1 MNSDKAKKGYLRS
14 PHRSIMKAAG
24 YTDWE
29 IERPWIGIAN
39 AYNAIIPGHV
49 HLRTITEAVKA
60 GVYAAGGL
68 PIEFPVIGVCD
79 GIAMNHEGMK
89 FSLPSRELIMD
100 SVEIMTR
107 AHALDG
113 LVLVPNCDKIV
124 PGMAMAAAEL
134 NLPAVVVSGGPMLAG
149 RHRERTLDLNSVFEG
164 VGMRSAG
171 KIDDA
176 GLAEIEDNACPGCG
190 SCSGMFTANTMNCMM
205 EALGL
210 ALPGNGT
217 IPAVHAGRVRLA
229 KDAGRAVM
237 KLVEKNIRPR
247 DILTADA
254 FRNAVAVDLALGGS
268 TNTSLHLPAI
278 AWAAGLEL
286 ALDIFNEMGAY
297 VPHLCSMR
305 PGGAHHIED
314 LWRAGGVQALMAQ
327 LLKAGMIKGETITA
341 TGRTTAENLAGAEAA
356 DAEVI
361 RPMDSPYHKE
371 GGLAFVK
378 GTLAPL
384 GGVVKQSAVAPEML
398 VHKGPARV
406 FDGEE
411 AASAAIMANK
421 INDGDVVV
429 IRYEGPKGGPG
440 MREMLTPTS
449 AIMGQGKGGTVA
461 LVTDGRF
468 SGATRGAAIGHVS
481 PEAAVGGPIG
491 LVEEGD
497 VISINIPEKRL
508 GRRARG
514 APQKIQAGRTA
525 DRQPFPQPLQGLRD
539 LRRRGRRAEKT
550 VNPNGESESFNTKAE
565 ASDLG
570 APAFKELDSILR
582 LPKLGKEHC
591 YFRLARY
598 RPSIRAGG

>member
-14 PHRSIMKAAG
+14 PHRSLMKAAG

-297 VPHLCSMR
+297 VPHLCSMS

-341 TGRTTAENLAGAEAA
+341 TGRTTAENLAGAEVA

-361 RPMDSPYHKE
+361 RPMDRPYHKE

-384 GGVVKQSAVAPEML
+384 GGVVKQSAVVPEML
-398 VHKGPARV
+398 IHRGPARV

-449 AIMGQGKGGTVA
+449 AIVGQGKGGTVA

-508 GRRARG
+508 DLLVSEEELAARRKKFKPAE
-514 APQKIQAGRTA
+514 
-525 DRQPFPQPLQGLRD
+525 QPTD
-539 LRRRGRRAEKT
+539 
-550 VNPNGESESFNTKAE
+550 NPFLS
-565 ASDLG
+565 
-570 APAFKELDSILR
+570 
-582 LPKLGKEHC
+582 
-591 YFRLARY
+591 RY
-598 RPSIRAGG
+598 RAFATSGVEGGVLKKQ

>member
-1 MNSDKAKKGYLRS
+1 MNDKLNSDKVKKGYLRS
-14 PHRSIMKAAG
+14 PHRSLLKAAG

-29 IERPWIGIAN
+29 IERPWIGVAN
-39 AYNAIIPGHV
+39 AYNAVIPGHV

-60 GVYAAGGL
+60 GIYAAGGL

-100 SVEIMTR
+100 SVEVMTR

-113 LVLVPNCDKIV
+113 LVLVPNCDKII

-134 NLPAVVVSGGPMLAG
+134 NLPAIVVSGGPMMAG
-149 RHRERTLDLNSVFEG
+149 QHNGRTLDLNSVFEG
-164 VGMRSAG
+164 VGQRGAG

-176 GLAEIEDNACPGCG
+176 ALQDIEDNACPGCG

-205 EALGL
+205 EVLGL
-210 ALPGNGT
+210 GLPGNGT
-217 IPAVHAGRVRLA
+217 IPAVHAGRIRLA

-237 KLVEKNIRPR
+237 NLVEKNIRPR
-247 DILTADA
+247 DILTIEA
-254 FRNAVAVDLALGGS
+254 FKNAVAVDLALGGS

-286 ALDIFNEMGAY
+286 PLEIFNEVGAK
-297 VPHLCSMR
+297 VPHLCSMS

-314 LWRAGGVQALMAQ
+314 LWRAGGVQALMEQ
-327 LLKAGMIKGETITA
+327 LLEAGLINGETITV
-341 TGRTTAENLAGAEAA
+341 TGATTAENVAGAKVV

-361 RPMDSPYHKE
+361 RPIDNPHHKE
-371 GGLAFVK
+371 GGLAFMK

-384 GGVVKQSAVAPEML
+384 GAIVKQAAVAPEML
-398 VHKGPARV
+398 VHRGPARV
-406 FDGEE
+406 FDCEE
-411 AASAAIMANK
+411 DASAAIMANK

-440 MREMLTPTS
+440 MREMLAPTS

-461 LVTDGRF
+461 LITDGRF

-497 VISINIPEKRL
+497 EISINIPEKRL
-508 GRRARG
+508 DLLVPDEVLEERRKKFV
-514 APQKIQAGRTA
+514 PHVQEV
-525 DRQPFPQPLQGLRD
+525 DSPFL
-539 LRRRGRRAEKT
+539 
-550 VNPNGESESFNTKAE
+550 N
-565 ASDLG
+565 
-570 APAFKELDSILR
+570 
-582 LPKLGKEHC
+582 
-591 YFRLARY
+591 RY
-598 RPSIRAGG
+598 RAFATSGVEGGVLKKQ

>member
-1 MNSDKAKKGYLRS
+1 MNSDKAKKGYMRS
-14 PHRSIMKAAG
+14 PHRSLLKAAG

-39 AYNAIIPGHV
+39 AYNAVIPGHV
-49 HLRTITEAVKA
+49 HLRNITEAVKA
-60 GVYAAGGL
+60 GIYAAGGL

-100 SVEIMTR
+100 SVEVMAR
-107 AHALDG
+107 AHAFDG

-134 NLPAVVVSGGPMLAG
+134 NLPAVVVSGGPMMAG
-149 RHRERTLDLNSVFEG
+149 QNKGKVLDLNSVFEG
-164 VGMRSAG
+164 VGMRAAN

-176 GLAEIEDNACPGCG
+176 GLQEIEDNACPGCG

-205 EALGL
+205 EVLGL

-217 IPAVHAGRVRLA
+217 IPAVHAGRIRLA

-237 KLVEKNIRPR
+237 DMVEKNIRPR
-247 DILTADA
+247 DILTMDA

-286 ALDIFNEMGAY
+286 PLDLFNEIGAK
-297 VPHLCSMR
+297 VPHLCSMS

-314 LWRAGGVQALMAQ
+314 LWRAGGVQALMKE
-327 LLKAGMIKGETITA
+327 LLDAGLIHGETITV
-341 TGRTTAENLAGAEAA
+341 TGHTTAENVANAKVS

-361 RPMDSPYHKE
+361 RPIDKPHHKE
-371 GGLAFVK
+371 GGLAFIK

-384 GGVVKQSAVAPEML
+384 GAIVKQAAVAPEML
-398 VHKGPARV
+398 VHQGPARV
-406 FDGEE
+406 FDCEE
-411 AASAAIMANK
+411 DASAAIMNNEIK
-421 INDGDVVV
+421 DGDVVV

-440 MREMLTPTS
+440 MREMLGPTS

-461 LVTDGRF
+461 LITDGRF

-497 VISINIPEKRL
+497 IISINIPEKRL
-508 GRRARG
+508 DLLVSEEVLEERR
-514 APQKIQAGRTA
+514 KKF
-525 DRQPFPQPLQGLRD
+525 QPHVQP
-539 LRRRGRRAEKT
+539 T
-550 VNPNGESESFNTKAE
+550 
-565 ASDLG
+565 
-570 APAFKELDSILR
+570 DSPFLS
-582 LPKLGKEHC
+582 
-591 YFRLARY
+591 RY
-598 RPSIRAGG
+598 RAFATSGVEGGVLKKQ

>member
-1 MNSDKAKKGYLRS
+1 MNSELNSDKAKKGYLRS
-14 PHRSIMKAAG
+14 PHRSLLKAAG

-29 IERPWIGIAN
+29 IERPWIGVAN

-60 GVYAAGGL
+60 GIYAAGGL

-113 LVLVPNCDKIV
+113 LVLVPNCDKII

-134 NLPAVVVSGGPMLAG
+134 NLPALVISGGPMMAG
-149 RHRERTLDLNSVFEG
+149 QHKGRTLDLNSVFEG
-164 VGMRSAG
+164 VGQRGAG

-176 GLAEIEDNACPGCG
+176 ALQDIEDNACPGCG

-210 ALPGNGT
+210 GLPGNGT
-217 IPAVHAGRVRLA
+217 IPAVHAGRIRLA
-229 KDAGRAVM
+229 KDAGRAIM
-237 KLVEKNIRPR
+237 NLVEQNIRPR
-247 DILTADA
+247 DILTIEA

-286 ALDIFNEMGAY
+286 PLDIFNEDGAK
-297 VPHLCSMR
+297 VPHLCSMS

-327 LLKAGMIKGETITA
+327 LLAAGLIDGETITV
-341 TGRTTAENLAGAEAA
+341 TGATTAENVAGAKVT

-361 RPMDSPYHKE
+361 RPLEDPHHKE
-371 GGLAFVK
+371 GGLAFMK

-384 GGVVKQSAVAPEML
+384 GAIVKQAAVAPEML
-398 VHKGPARV
+398 VHTGPARV
-406 FDGEE
+406 FDCEE
-411 AASAAIMANK
+411 EASAAIMANK

-440 MREMLTPTS
+440 MREMLGPTS

-461 LVTDGRF
+461 LITDGRF

-497 VISINIPEKRL
+497 EISINIPEKRL
-508 GRRARG
+508 
-514 APQKIQAGRTA
+514 
-525 DRQPFPQPLQGLRD
+525 D
-539 LRRRGRRAEKT
+539 LNVAEEVLAERRRKFVPHVQE
-550 VNPNGESESFNTKAE
+550 V
-565 ASDLG
+565 
-570 APAFKELDSILR
+570 DSPFLN
-582 LPKLGKEHC
+582 
-591 YFRLARY
+591 RY
-598 RPSIRAGG
+598 RAFATSGVEGGVLKKQ

>member
-1 MNSDKAKKGYLRS
+1 MNDKLNSDKAKKGYLRS
-14 PHRSIMKAAG
+14 PHRSLLKAAG

-29 IERPWIGIAN
+29 IERPWIGVAN
-39 AYNAIIPGHV
+39 AYNAVIPGHV

-60 GVYAAGGL
+60 GIYAAGGL

-100 SVEIMTR
+100 SVEVMTR

-113 LVLVPNCDKIV
+113 LVLVPNCDKII

-134 NLPAVVVSGGPMLAG
+134 NLPAIVVSGGPMMAG
-149 RHRERTLDLNSVFEG
+149 QHNGRTLDLNSVFEG
-164 VGMRSAG
+164 VGQRGAG

-176 GLAEIEDNACPGCG
+176 ALQDIEDNACPGCG

-205 EALGL
+205 EVLGL
-210 ALPGNGT
+210 GLPGNGT
-217 IPAVHAGRVRLA
+217 IPAVHAGRIRLA

-237 KLVEKNIRPR
+237 NLVEKNICPR
-247 DILTADA
+247 DILTIEA
-254 FRNAVAVDLALGGS
+254 FKNAVAVDLALGGS

-286 ALDIFNEMGAY
+286 PLEIFNEVGAR
-297 VPHLCSMR
+297 VPHLCSMS

-314 LWRAGGVQALMAQ
+314 LWRAGGVQALMEQ
-327 LLKAGMIKGETITA
+327 LLEAGLINGETITV
-341 TGRTTAENLAGAEAA
+341 TGATTAENVAGAKVV

-361 RPMDSPYHKE
+361 RPIDNPHHKE
-371 GGLAFVK
+371 GGLAFMK

-384 GGVVKQSAVAPEML
+384 GAIVKQAAVAPEML
-398 VHKGPARV
+398 VHRGPARV
-406 FDGEE
+406 FDCEE
-411 AASAAIMANK
+411 DASAAIMANK
-421 INDGDVVV
+421 INDGVV

-440 MREMLTPTS
+440 MREMLAPTS

-461 LVTDGRF
+461 LITDGRF

-497 VISINIPEKRL
+497 EISINIPEKRL
-508 GRRARG
+508 DLLVPDEVLEERRKKFV
-514 APQKIQAGRTA
+514 PHVQEV
-525 DRQPFPQPLQGLRD
+525 DSPFL
-539 LRRRGRRAEKT
+539 
-550 VNPNGESESFNTKAE
+550 N
-565 ASDLG
+565 
-570 APAFKELDSILR
+570 
-582 LPKLGKEHC
+582 
-591 YFRLARY
+591 RY
-598 RPSIRAGG
+598 RAFATSGVEGGVLKKQ

>member
-1 MNSDKAKKGYLRS
+1 MSDKLNSDKAKKGYLRS
-14 PHRSIMKAAG
+14 PHRSLLKAAG

-29 IERPWIGIAN
+29 IERPWIGVAN
-39 AYNAIIPGHV
+39 AYNAVIPGHV

-60 GVYAAGGL
+60 GIYAAGGL

-100 SVEIMTR
+100 SVEVMTR

-113 LVLVPNCDKIV
+113 LVLVPNCDKII

-134 NLPAVVVSGGPMLAG
+134 NLPAIVVSGGPMMAG
-149 RHRERTLDLNSVFEG
+149 QHNGRTLDLNSVFEG
-164 VGMRSAG
+164 VGQRGAG

-176 GLAEIEDNACPGCG
+176 ALQDIEDNACPGCG

-205 EALGL
+205 EVLGL
-210 ALPGNGT
+210 GLPGNGT
-217 IPAVHAGRVRLA
+217 IPAVHAGRIRLA

-237 KLVEKNIRPR
+237 NLVEKNIRPR
-247 DILTADA
+247 DILTIEA
-254 FRNAVAVDLALGGS
+254 FKNAVAVDLALGGS

-286 ALDIFNEMGAY
+286 PLEIFNEVGAK
-297 VPHLCSMR
+297 VPHLCSMS

-314 LWRAGGVQALMAQ
+314 LWRAGGVQALMEQ
-327 LLKAGMIKGETITA
+327 LLEAGLINGETITV
-341 TGRTTAENLAGAEAA
+341 TGATTAENVAGAKVV

-361 RPMDSPYHKE
+361 RPIDNPHHKE
-371 GGLAFVK
+371 GGLAFMK

-384 GGVVKQSAVAPEML
+384 GAIVKQAAVAPEML
-398 VHKGPARV
+398 VHTGPARV
-406 FDGEE
+406 FDCEE
-411 AASAAIMANK
+411 EASAAIMANK

-440 MREMLTPTS
+440 MREMLAPTS

-461 LVTDGRF
+461 LITDGRF

-497 VISINIPEKRL
+497 EISINIPEKRL
-508 GRRARG
+508 DLLVPDDVLEERRKKFV
-514 APQKIQAGRTA
+514 PHVQEV
-525 DRQPFPQPLQGLRD
+525 DSPFL
-539 LRRRGRRAEKT
+539 
-550 VNPNGESESFNTKAE
+550 N
-565 ASDLG
+565 
-570 APAFKELDSILR
+570 
-582 LPKLGKEHC
+582 
-591 YFRLARY
+591 RY
-598 RPSIRAGG
+598 RAFATSGVEGGVLKKQ

>member
-1 MNSDKAKKGYLRS
+1 MNSKLNSDKAKKGYLRS
-14 PHRSIMKAAG
+14 PHRSLLKAAG

-29 IERPWIGIAN
+29 IERPWIGVAN

-60 GVYAAGGL
+60 GIYAAGGL

-113 LVLVPNCDKIV
+113 LVLVPNCDKII

-134 NLPAVVVSGGPMLAG
+134 NLPALVISGGPMMAG
-149 RHRERTLDLNSVFEG
+149 QHKGRTLDLNSVFEG
-164 VGMRSAG
+164 VGQRGAG
-171 KIDDA
+171 KIDDEA
-176 GLAEIEDNACPGCG
+176 LQDIEDNACPGCG

-210 ALPGNGT
+210 GLPGNGT
-217 IPAVHAGRVRLA
+217 IPAVHAGRIRLA
-229 KDAGRAVM
+229 KDAGRAIM
-237 KLVEKNIRPR
+237 NLVEKNIRPR
-247 DILTADA
+247 DILTIEA
-254 FRNAVAVDLALGGS
+254 FKNAVAVDLALGGS

-286 ALDIFNEMGAY
+286 PLDIFNEVGAK
-297 VPHLCSMR
+297 VPHLCSMS

-327 LLKAGMIKGETITA
+327 LLAAGLIDGETITV
-341 TGRTTAENLAGAEAA
+341 TGATTAENVAGAKVT

-361 RPMDSPYHKE
+361 RPLEEPHHKE
-371 GGLAFVK
+371 GGLAFMK

-384 GGVVKQSAVAPEML
+384 GAIVKQAAVAPEML
-398 VHKGPARV
+398 VHTGPARV
-406 FDGEE
+406 FDCEE
-411 AASAAIMANK
+411 EASAAIMANK

-440 MREMLTPTS
+440 MREMLGPTS

-461 LVTDGRF
+461 LITDGRF

-497 VISINIPEKRL
+497 EISINIPEKRL
-508 GRRARG
+508 
-514 APQKIQAGRTA
+514 
-525 DRQPFPQPLQGLRD
+525 D
-539 LRRRGRRAEKT
+539 LNVAEEVLAERRRKFVPHVQE
-550 VNPNGESESFNTKAE
+550 V
-565 ASDLG
+565 
-570 APAFKELDSILR
+570 DSPFLN
-582 LPKLGKEHC
+582 
-591 YFRLARY
+591 RY
-598 RPSIRAGG
+598 RAFATSGVEGGVLKKQ

>member
-1 MNSDKAKKGYLRS
+1 MNSELNSDKAKKGYLRS
-14 PHRSIMKAAG
+14 PHRSLLKAAG

-29 IERPWIGIAN
+29 IERPWIGVAN

-60 GVYAAGGL
+60 GIYAAGGL

-113 LVLVPNCDKIV
+113 LVLVPNCDKII

-134 NLPAVVVSGGPMLAG
+134 NLPALVISGGPMMAG
-149 RHRERTLDLNSVFEG
+149 QHKGRTLDLNSVFEG
-164 VGMRSAG
+164 VGQRGAG

-176 GLAEIEDNACPGCG
+176 ALQDIEDNACPGCG

-210 ALPGNGT
+210 GLPGNGT
-217 IPAVHAGRVRLA
+217 IPAVHAGRIRLA
-229 KDAGRAVM
+229 KDAGRAIM
-237 KLVEKNIRPR
+237 NLVEKNIRPR
-247 DILTADA
+247 DILTIEA
-254 FRNAVAVDLALGGS
+254 FKNAVAVDLALGGS

-286 ALDIFNEMGAY
+286 PLDIFNEVGAK
-297 VPHLCSMR
+297 VPHLCSMS

-327 LLKAGMIKGETITA
+327 LLAAGPIDGETITV
-341 TGRTTAENLAGAEAA
+341 TGATTAENVAGAKVT

-361 RPMDSPYHKE
+361 RPLEDPHHKE
-371 GGLAFVK
+371 GGLAFMK

-384 GGVVKQSAVAPEML
+384 GAIVKQAAVAPEML
-398 VHKGPARV
+398 VHTGPARV
-406 FDGEE
+406 FDCEE
-411 AASAAIMANK
+411 EASAAIMANK

-440 MREMLTPTS
+440 MREMLGPTS

-461 LVTDGRF
+461 LITDGRF

-497 VISINIPEKRL
+497 EISINIPEKRL
-508 GRRARG
+508 
-514 APQKIQAGRTA
+514 
-525 DRQPFPQPLQGLRD
+525 D
-539 LRRRGRRAEKT
+539 LNVAEEVLAERRRKFVPHVQE
-550 VNPNGESESFNTKAE
+550 V
-565 ASDLG
+565 
-570 APAFKELDSILR
+570 DSPFLN
-582 LPKLGKEHC
+582 
-591 YFRLARY
+591 RY
-598 RPSIRAGG
+598 RAFATSGVEGGVLKKQ

>member
-1 MNSDKAKKGYLRS
+1 MNDKLNSDKAKKGYLRS
-14 PHRSIMKAAG
+14 PHRSLLKAAG

-29 IERPWIGIAN
+29 IERPWIGVAN
-39 AYNAIIPGHV
+39 AYNAVIPGHV

-60 GVYAAGGL
+60 GIYAAGGL

-100 SVEIMTR
+100 SVEVMTR

-113 LVLVPNCDKIV
+113 LVLVPNCDKII

-134 NLPAVVVSGGPMLAG
+134 NLPAIVVSGGPMMAG
-149 RHRERTLDLNSVFEG
+149 QHNGRTLDLNSVFEG
-164 VGMRSAG
+164 VGQRGAG

-176 GLAEIEDNACPGCG
+176 ALQDIEDNACPGCG

-205 EALGL
+205 EVLGL
-210 ALPGNGT
+210 GLPGNGT
-217 IPAVHAGRVRLA
+217 IPAVHAGRIRLA

-237 KLVEKNIRPR
+237 NLVEKNICPR
-247 DILTADA
+247 DILTIEA
-254 FRNAVAVDLALGGS
+254 FKNAVAVDLALGGS

-286 ALDIFNEMGAY
+286 PLEIFNEVGAR
-297 VPHLCSMR
+297 VPHLCSMS

-314 LWRAGGVQALMAQ
+314 LWRAGGVQALMEQ
-327 LLKAGMIKGETITA
+327 LLEDGLINGETITV
-341 TGRTTAENLAGAEAA
+341 TGATTAENVAGAKVV

-361 RPMDSPYHKE
+361 RPIDNPHHKE
-371 GGLAFVK
+371 GGLAFMK

-384 GGVVKQSAVAPEML
+384 GAIVKQAAVAPEML
-398 VHKGPARV
+398 VHSGPARV
-406 FDGEE
+406 FDCEE
-411 AASAAIMANK
+411 DASAAIMANK

-440 MREMLTPTS
+440 MREMLAPTS

-461 LVTDGRF
+461 LITDGRF

-497 VISINIPEKRL
+497 EISINIPEKRL
-508 GRRARG
+508 DLLVPDEVLEERRKKFV
-514 APQKIQAGRTA
+514 PHVQEV
-525 DRQPFPQPLQGLRD
+525 DSPFL
-539 LRRRGRRAEKT
+539 
-550 VNPNGESESFNTKAE
+550 N
-565 ASDLG
+565 
-570 APAFKELDSILR
+570 
-582 LPKLGKEHC
+582 
-591 YFRLARY
+591 RY
-598 RPSIRAGG
+598 RAFATSGVEGGVLKKQ

>member
-14 PHRSIMKAAG
+14 PHRSLLKAAG

-29 IERPWIGIAN
+29 IERPWIGVAN
-39 AYNAIIPGHV
+39 AYNAVIPGHV

-60 GVYAAGGL
+60 GIYAAGGL

-100 SVEIMTR
+100 SVEVMTR

-113 LVLVPNCDKIV
+113 LVLVPNCDKII

-134 NLPAVVVSGGPMLAG
+134 NLPAIVVSGGPMMAG
-149 RHRERTLDLNSVFEG
+149 QHNGRTLDLNSVFEG
-164 VGMRSAG
+164 VGQRGAG

-176 GLAEIEDNACPGCG
+176 ALQDIEDNACPGCG

-205 EALGL
+205 EVLGL
-210 ALPGNGT
+210 GLPGNGT
-217 IPAVHAGRVRLA
+217 IPAVHAGRIRLA

-237 KLVEKNIRPR
+237 NLVEKNICPR
-247 DILTADA
+247 DILTIEA
-254 FRNAVAVDLALGGS
+254 FKNAVAVDLALGGS

-286 ALDIFNEMGAY
+286 PLEIFNEVGAR
-297 VPHLCSMR
+297 VPHLCSMS

-314 LWRAGGVQALMAQ
+314 LWRAGGVQALMEQ
-327 LLKAGMIKGETITA
+327 LLEAGLINGETITV
-341 TGRTTAENLAGAEAA
+341 TGATTAENVAGAKVV

-361 RPMDSPYHKE
+361 RPIDNPHHKE
-371 GGLAFVK
+371 GGLAFMK

-384 GGVVKQSAVAPEML
+384 GAIVKQAAVAPEML
-398 VHKGPARV
+398 VHRGPARV
-406 FDGEE
+406 FDCEE
-411 AASAAIMANK
+411 DASAAIMANK

-440 MREMLTPTS
+440 MREMLAPTS

-461 LVTDGRF
+461 LITDGRF

-497 VISINIPEKRL
+497 EISINIPEKRL
-508 GRRARG
+508 DLLVPDEVLEERRKKFV
-514 APQKIQAGRTA
+514 PHVQEV
-525 DRQPFPQPLQGLRD
+525 DSPFL
-539 LRRRGRRAEKT
+539 
-550 VNPNGESESFNTKAE
+550 N
-565 ASDLG
+565 
-570 APAFKELDSILR
+570 
-582 LPKLGKEHC
+582 
-591 YFRLARY
+591 RY
-598 RPSIRAGG
+598 RAFATSGVEGGVLKKQ

>member
-1 MNSDKAKKGYLRS
+1 MNDKLNSDKAKKGYLRS
-14 PHRSIMKAAG
+14 PHRSLLKAAG

-29 IERPWIGIAN
+29 IERPWIGVAN
-39 AYNAIIPGHV
+39 AYNAVIPGHV

-60 GVYAAGGL
+60 GIYAAGGL

-100 SVEIMTR
+100 SVEVMTR

-113 LVLVPNCDKIV
+113 LVLVPNCDKII

-134 NLPAVVVSGGPMLAG
+134 NLPAIVVSGGPMMAG
-149 RHRERTLDLNSVFEG
+149 QHNGRTLDLNSVFEG
-164 VGMRSAG
+164 VGQRGAG

-176 GLAEIEDNACPGCG
+176 ALQDIEDNACPGCG

-205 EALGL
+205 EVLGL
-210 ALPGNGT
+210 GLPGNGT
-217 IPAVHAGRVRLA
+217 IPAVHAGRIRLA

-237 KLVEKNIRPR
+237 SLVEKDIRPR
-247 DILTADA
+247 DILTIEA
-254 FRNAVAVDLALGGS
+254 FKNAVAVDLALGGS

-278 AWAAGLEL
+278 ARAAGLEL
-286 ALDIFNEMGAY
+286 PLEIFNEVGAK
-297 VPHLCSMR
+297 VPHLCSMS

-314 LWRAGGVQALMAQ
+314 LWCAGGVQALMEQ
-327 LLKAGMIKGETITA
+327 LLEAGLINGETITV
-341 TGRTTAENLAGAEAA
+341 TGATTAENVAGAKVV

-361 RPMDSPYHKE
+361 RPIDNPHHKE
-371 GGLAFVK
+371 GGLAFMK

-384 GGVVKQSAVAPEML
+384 GAIVKQAAVAPEML
-398 VHKGPARV
+398 VHRGPARV
-406 FDGEE
+406 FDCEE
-411 AASAAIMANK
+411 DASAAIMANK
-421 INDGDVVV
+421 IKDGDVVV

-440 MREMLTPTS
+440 MREMLAPTS

-461 LVTDGRF
+461 LITDGRF

-497 VISINIPEKRL
+497 EISINIPEKRL
-508 GRRARG
+508 DLLVPDEVLDERRKKFV
-514 APQKIQAGRTA
+514 PHVQEV
-525 DRQPFPQPLQGLRD
+525 DSPFL
-539 LRRRGRRAEKT
+539 
-550 VNPNGESESFNTKAE
+550 N
-565 ASDLG
+565 
-570 APAFKELDSILR
+570 
-582 LPKLGKEHC
+582 
-591 YFRLARY
+591 RY
-598 RPSIRAGG
+598 RAFATSGVEGGVLKKQ

>member
-1 MNSDKAKKGYLRS
+1 MNDKLNSDKAKKGYLRS
-14 PHRSIMKAAG
+14 PHRSLLKAAG

-29 IERPWIGIAN
+29 IERPWIGVAN
-39 AYNAIIPGHV
+39 AYNAVIPGHV

-60 GVYAAGGL
+60 GIYAAGGL

-100 SVEIMTR
+100 SVEVMTR

-113 LVLVPNCDKIV
+113 LVLVPNCDKII

-134 NLPAVVVSGGPMLAG
+134 NLPAIVISGGPMMAG
-149 RHRERTLDLNSVFEG
+149 QHNGRTLDLNSVFEG
-164 VGMRSAG
+164 VGQRGAG

-176 GLAEIEDNACPGCG
+176 ALQDIEDNACPGCG

-205 EALGL
+205 EVLGL
-210 ALPGNGT
+210 GLPGNGT
-217 IPAVHAGRVRLA
+217 IPAVHAGRIRLA

-237 KLVEKNIRPR
+237 NLVEKNIRPR
-247 DILTADA
+247 DILTIEA
-254 FRNAVAVDLALGGS
+254 FKNAVAVDLALGGS

-286 ALDIFNEMGAY
+286 PLEIFNEVGAK
-297 VPHLCSMR
+297 VPHLCSMS

-314 LWRAGGVQALMAQ
+314 LWRAGGVQALMEQ
-327 LLKAGMIKGETITA
+327 LLEAGLINGETITV
-341 TGRTTAENLAGAEAA
+341 TGATTAENVAGAKVV

-361 RPMDSPYHKE
+361 RPIENPHHKE
-371 GGLAFVK
+371 GGLAFMK

-384 GGVVKQSAVAPEML
+384 GAIVKQAAVAPEML
-398 VHKGPARV
+398 VHRGPARV
-406 FDGEE
+406 FDCEE
-411 AASAAIMANK
+411 DASAAIMANK

-440 MREMLTPTS
+440 MREMLAPTS

-461 LVTDGRF
+461 LITDGRF

-497 VISINIPEKRL
+497 EISINIPEKRL
-508 GRRARG
+508 DLLVSDDVLEERRKKFV
-514 APQKIQAGRTA
+514 PHVQEV
-525 DRQPFPQPLQGLRD
+525 DSPFL
-539 LRRRGRRAEKT
+539 
-550 VNPNGESESFNTKAE
+550 N
-565 ASDLG
+565 
-570 APAFKELDSILR
+570 
-582 LPKLGKEHC
+582 
-591 YFRLARY
+591 RY
-598 RPSIRAGG
+598 RAFATSGVEGGVLKKQ